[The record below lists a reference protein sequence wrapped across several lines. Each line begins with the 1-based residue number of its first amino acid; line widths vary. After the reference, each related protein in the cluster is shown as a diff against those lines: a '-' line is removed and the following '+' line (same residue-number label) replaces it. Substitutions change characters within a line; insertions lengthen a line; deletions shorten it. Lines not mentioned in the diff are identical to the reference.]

1 MLVTDFVAKKFK
13 VLQSL
18 EKMSI
23 GMKIEDKVKKDVDI
37 EKQVL
42 NQLLIMASTII
53 RSQNKNLPEDIG
65 AEIFDMYDVK
75 IVVEKKKQ
83 SDVLVLGGVV

>member
-1 MLVTDFVAKKFK
+1 MLVTEFVAKKFQI
-13 VLQSL
+13 LNSF
-18 EKMSI
+18 EKLSV
-23 GMKIEDKVKKDVDI
+23 GMKNENKIKKDIDL

-42 NQLLIMASTII
+42 NQLLIMAATII
-53 RSQNKNLPEDIG
+53 RNQNKNLPEDIG

-83 SDVLVLGGVV
+83 TDVLVLGGVV

>member
-1 MLVTDFVAKKFK
+1 MLVTDFVAKKFQI
-13 VLQSL
+13 LQSFERL
-18 EKMSI
+18 SV
-23 GMKIEDKVKKDVDI
+23 GTKIENKVKKEIDI

-42 NQLLIMASTII
+42 NQLLIMAATII
-53 RSQNKNLPEDIG
+53 RSENKNLPEDIG

>member
-1 MLVTDFVAKKFK
+1 MLVTDFVAKKFQI
-13 VLQSL
+13 LQSFERL
-18 EKMSI
+18 SV
-23 GMKIEDKVKKDVDI
+23 GTKIENKVKKEIDI

-42 NQLLIMASTII
+42 NQLLIMAATII
-53 RSQNKNLPEDIG
+53 RCENKNLPEDIG

>member
-42 NQLLIMASTII
+42 NQLLIMAATII

>member
-1 MLVTDFVAKKFK
+1 MLVTDFVAKKFQI
-13 VLQSL
+13 LNSF
-18 EKMSI
+18 EKLSV
-23 GMKIEDKVKKDVDI
+23 GMKNEDKIKKDIDL

-42 NQLLIMASTII
+42 NQLLIMAATII
-53 RSQNKNLPEDIG
+53 RNQNKNLPEDIG

>member
-1 MLVTDFVAKKFK
+1 MLVTDFVAKKFQ
-13 VLQSL
+13 VLEHL
-18 EKMSI
+18 EKMSV
-23 GMKIEDKVKKDVDI
+23 GMKIENKIKKDVDI

-42 NQLLIMASTII
+42 NQFLIMAATII
-53 RSQNKNLPEDIG
+53 RNQNENLPEDIG

-83 SDVLVLGGVV
+83 TDVLVLGGVP

>member
-1 MLVTDFVAKKFK
+1 MLVTDFVAKKFQI
-13 VLQSL
+13 LNSF
-18 EKMSI
+18 EKLSV
-23 GMKIEDKVKKDVDI
+23 GMKNENKIKKDIDL

-42 NQLLIMASTII
+42 NQLLIMAATII
-53 RSQNKNLPEDIG
+53 RNQNKNLPEDIG

>member
-13 VLQSL
+13 VLESL

-23 GMKIEDKVKKDVDI
+23 GMKIEDKVKKDVYI

-42 NQLLIMASTII
+42 KQFLIMAATII
-53 RSQNKNLPEDIG
+53 RSENKNLPEDIG

>member
-13 VLQSL
+13 VLQSFERL
-18 EKMSI
+18 SV
-23 GMKIEDKVKKDVDI
+23 GTKIENKVKKEIDI

-42 NQLLIMASTII
+42 NQLLIMAATII
-53 RSQNKNLPEDIG
+53 RSEDKNLPEDIG

>member
-13 VLQSL
+13 VLESL
-18 EKMSI
+18 EKMSV

-37 EKQVL
+37 EKKVL
-42 NQLLIMASTII
+42 KQFLIMAATII
-53 RSQNKNLPEDIG
+53 RSENKNLPEDIG

>member
-1 MLVTDFVAKKFK
+1 MLVTEFVAKKFQI
-13 VLQSL
+13 LNSF
-18 EKMSI
+18 EKLSV
-23 GMKIEDKVKKDVDI
+23 GMKNENKIKKDIDL

-42 NQLLIMASTII
+42 NQLLIMAATII
-53 RSQNKNLPEDIG
+53 RNQNKNLPEDIG